1 MVRFWPVLLI
11 TAVVA
16 SSVSCG
22 TNQATRAG
30 SLQPSIPAAPVSTDC
45 TLSDSALPAGT
56 TRVYIALRN
65 GQDGSGHSADDAR
78 DGSTAT
84 SFDTIL
90 RCYAEGC
97 TSPTVAKTDNLMV
110 CLGPGTFSTRGNYD
124 ARIDAPHLTPNG
136 FTLGKGWKIHGQGA
150 PKTTVQLSDYF
161 PITDPGNLQGLPV
174 GSGEN
179 VVFSTQ
185 SHSVSQVEISDLTVD
200 ANYPALKQ
208 TANANGIF
216 ALNLEA
222 IHLWSSQGG
231 NWIHNV
237 NVINAAGEI
246 GGFDERFETST
257 VMIISAI
264 ANSKPSDSSG
274 NVIENVTMSD
284 FGGGACTAMVMANAT
299 GEVRRN
305 LITGYQ
311 IGYGGWT
318 MGAVHFHDNVAQDTT
333 YGFNIDAL
341 ANDGVI
347 IESNQINN
355 PRSYGIVVGGGGT
368 YRNIT
373 VSGNTIRLGAGASGI
388 LVQGNVTNSILR
400 GNTIVAGS
408 GAAGGMGI
416 LNFSNLAG
424 AGANNNNVY
433 QSNVIDSALKVVFQ
447 APSLRT
453 TNCAFGNHDQNGNP
467 RGDLPDTSGVPC
479 IP

>member
-1 MVRFWPVLLI
+1 MVRFWLVLLI
-11 TAVVA
+11 TAVVV

-22 TNQATRAG
+22 SNQATATSG
-30 SLQPSIPAAPVSTDC
+30 IQPSAPVGPLSADC
-45 TLSDSALPAGT
+45 TLPDSALTAGT

-90 RCYAEGC
+90 RCFAEGC
-97 TSPTVAKTDNLMV
+97 ASPAVAKTDNLMV
-110 CLGPGTFSTRGNYD
+110 CLGPGTFATRGNYD
-124 ARIDAPHLTPNG
+124 ARIDIPHLTPNG
-136 FTLGKGWKIHGQGA
+136 FTLGNGWKIHGQGA
-150 PKTTVQLSDYF
+150 ANTTVQLSDYL
-161 PITDPGNLQGLPV
+161 PITDPSNLQGLPV
-174 GSGEN
+174 GSGAN

-185 SHSVSQVEISDLTVD
+185 SHSVSQVEISDLTID
-200 ANYPALKQ
+200 ANYASLKQ
-208 TANANGIF
+208 TANASGIF

-222 IHLWSSQGG
+222 IHVWSSQGG

-237 NVINAAGEI
+237 KVINAAGEI
-246 GGFDERFETST
+246 GGFDESFETST
-257 VMIISAI
+257 VMIISAA

-274 NVIENVTMSD
+274 NVIENVTMSG

-299 GEVRRN
+299 GEVRHN
-305 LITGYQ
+305 AITGYQ

-318 MGAVHFHDNVAQDTT
+318 MGAVHFHDNVAQDTI

-355 PRSYGIVVGGGGT
+355 PHSYGIVVGGGGT

-373 VSGNTIRLGAGASGI
+373 ISGNTIHMGAGASGI
-388 LVQGNVTNSILR
+388 LLQGNVINSVLK
-400 GNTIVAGS
+400 GNTIVAES
-408 GAAGGMGI
+408 GAPGGTGI

-424 AGANNNNVY
+424 AGANSNNVY
-433 QSNVIDSALKVVFQ
+433 QSNVIDNTLSVVFR

-453 TNCAFGNHDQNGNP
+453 TNCAFGNRDQNGNP

-479 IP
+479 VP